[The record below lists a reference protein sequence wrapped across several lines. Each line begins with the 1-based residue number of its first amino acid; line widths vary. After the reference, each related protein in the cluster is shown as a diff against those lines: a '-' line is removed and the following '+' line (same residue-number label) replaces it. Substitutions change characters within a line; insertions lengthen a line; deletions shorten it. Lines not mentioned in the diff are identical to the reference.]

1 MRSDTLS
8 ALPTKLTA
16 LALAAISLSS
26 GSAKALHWRAIQD
39 ELGAQASPMVY
50 WPSDSAP
57 IFRSFQFKV
66 PAGQVYAQGDVLF
79 AEDFESATLGDYPG
93 HPGVTLIK
101 DPCGKGTCAQFS
113 TSEYRLK
120 DIPVLP
126 GHWIMVGWKTRIVS
140 GDPEKPSASLE
151 VSYLDAEGK
160 LLGDPVRKQASPDG
174 PGADWTVQ
182 LWSLVPSGSSHMTMM
197 PPDTRSLRF
206 RFLHDSDDQ
215 TVTLIDDIRV
225 VDIQPVALQVVADTI
240 SEHRRMLVTAVESIR
255 ALPDSPKTKGWKQV
269 VTAHSDRIAAS
280 LESLA
285 KQDATSEQFLLG
297 SDPHL
302 LFARRLADAAEAL
315 KTDRAHPATI
325 LTYRTRPIPALGPFY
340 HHNRPDPVGVRP
352 YASQIEGE
360 LANEATIAACRGE
373 YEPVSI
379 ALWSPENIDHV
390 AVDTSDLRGP
400 AGVIPAAN
408 LDVKVVKCWYQ
419 RSGRSW
425 WPIALTPRFL
435 LNDDTLVKVDLQER
449 RNYLKLSF
457 PGDSRYVDP
466 PTPST
471 EEPVEEDPEAFPLRD
486 SDVLQPF
493 DLVGGQNKQIWITV
507 MVPDEAPAGQYTGDI
522 TLKAGEREIAR
533 FKVGVRV
540 LPFSLPAPKT
550 RYDLGQEYTFSIYYR
565 GLLNEEGK
573 GLVGNREKSQLLLRA
588 ELRMMYEH
596 GIVSPLMLLP
606 GHWPTGA
613 TAFLRSHLEI
623 MREVGM
629 AGRPLYLGE
638 NVLRATEQ
646 LDALRRAVSKTVAV
660 AREYGFTDVYFYG
673 QDEASGEMLRT
684 KQLPSWR
691 TVHEGGGKVQVSVT
705 YHSLGDVPDELDL
718 VIAAQ
723 MPQRHLAPA
732 RHRLGHKIHSYSF
745 PFTNH
750 HDPLIYRRNCGL
762 VTWSYDYDGV
772 TPYCFMHNTKGVWN
786 DLDGPDFNIAFPTV
800 DGAVSTLALEA
811 LREGADDIRYATL
824 LMTRIEDI
832 RQNGTTEAKALA
844 AKASQWL
851 EAVDFL
857 VTDLDLARTK
867 MIDYISTLTRQ

>member
-1 MRSDTLS
+1 
-8 ALPTKLTA
+8 
-16 LALAAISLSS
+16 
-26 GSAKALHWRAIQD
+26 
-39 ELGAQASPMVY
+39 
-50 WPSDSAP
+50 
-57 IFRSFQFKV
+57 
-66 PAGQVYAQGDVLF
+66 
-79 AEDFESATLGDYPG
+79 
-93 HPGVTLIK
+93 
-101 DPCGKGTCAQFS
+101 
-113 TSEYRLK
+113 
-120 DIPVLP
+120 
-126 GHWIMVGWKTRIVS
+126 
-140 GDPEKPSASLE
+140 
-151 VSYLDAEGK
+151 
-160 LLGDPVRKQASPDG
+160 
-174 PGADWTVQ
+174 
-182 LWSLVPSGSSHMTMM
+182 
-197 PPDTRSLRF
+197 
-206 RFLHDSDDQ
+206 
-215 TVTLIDDIRV
+215 
-225 VDIQPVALQVVADTI
+225 
-240 SEHRRMLVTAVESIR
+240 
-255 ALPDSPKTKGWKQV
+255 
-269 VTAHSDRIAAS
+269 
-280 LESLA
+280 
-285 KQDATSEQFLLG
+285 
-297 SDPHL
+297 
-302 LFARRLADAAEAL
+302 
-315 KTDRAHPATI
+315 
-325 LTYRTRPIPALGPFY
+325 
-340 HHNRPDPVGVRP
+340 
-352 YASQIEGE
+352 
-360 LANEATIAACRGE
+360 
-373 YEPVSI
+373 
-379 ALWSPENIDHV
+379 
-390 AVDTSDLRGP
+390 
-400 AGVIPAAN
+400 
-408 LDVKVVKCWYQ
+408 
-419 RSGRSW
+419 
-425 WPIALTPRFL
+425 
-435 LNDDTLVKVDLQER
+435 
-449 RNYLKLSF
+449 
-457 PGDSRYVDP
+457 
-466 PTPST
+466 
-471 EEPVEEDPEAFPLRD
+471 
-486 SDVLQPF
+486 
-493 DLVGGQNKQIWITV
+493 
-507 MVPDEAPAGQYTGDI
+507 
-522 TLKAGEREIAR
+522 
-533 FKVGVRV
+533 V

-573 GLVGNREKSQLLLRA
+573 GLVGNREKSQQLLRA

-857 VTDLDLARTK
+857 VADLDLARTK